1 MSAAVP
7 IPAAEPAR
15 RRYLFLGLA
24 LAVAALFL
32 IGTHQYAAAANP
44 DVDENAYL
52 VSGKLLAQTGSP
64 GFVPPDPYSLVGMMW
79 ISTPEGRFYPKYPLG
94 ETLLVAATVEA
105 FGLRA
110 AYLIN
115 PLLMTLALL
124 GVFLLVRDAAGSFAG
139 LLAMLMMATS
149 PALLAET
156 NDPDSHG
163 SSVFFTVWGMFL
175 LFRWWRS
182 GKLRTAALAGLLL
195 GLATITRYTEG
206 LLLLPMGL
214 VALFQLGRRWERRAV
229 AAVALLAAGWL
240 LPVAGQVAFNLR
252 VLHRLTG
259 YDATH
264 ESAAF
269 SLGYFGEHAGLALR
283 QLCTLGLPLLF
294 PLAVVGLVLLTLRE
308 RRLGLVLWAWAL
320 PNLLLYMSYYW
331 APDDVA
337 YSRFF
342 LSAFPPLV
350 LGLAWT
356 LTRPLPGPEWL
367 WRWGQPA
374 MATVLVLACAAF
386 GVRAS
391 LPLLQGSHE
400 GQLEAWNAEKAA
412 LAVAPPGSV
421 FFGPQ
426 QALLHLQFVG
436 DGYRLYSRTLFATRR
451 VQRMGNW
458 DPRAPSTFQPERA
471 RALYQ
476 LLKDRTRVGMWR
488 LQRDLAAEGLGQGRR
503 VFLIAPGWDPGWT
516 RFAAPDLGRLDH
528 RTFELHRLAQWTG
541 WGENPEKPGEREEE
555 DWQLIEVTMSRAP
568 AAGSHEER

>member
-1 MSAAVP
+1 METDPLVLPRSVE
-7 IPAAEPAR
+7 EPVR
-15 RRYLFLGLA
+15 RRLVAVALA

-32 IGTHQYAAAANP
+32 IGTHRYAAPANP

-52 VSGKLLAQTGSP
+52 VSGKLLARTGSP

-94 ETLLVAATVEA
+94 ETLLVAATVKA

-124 GVFLLVRDAAGSFAG
+124 GVFLLVRDAAGSLAG
-139 LLAMLMMATS
+139 LLGMLMMATS

-156 NDPDSHG
+156 NDPDSHA
-163 SSVFFTVWGMFL
+163 SSVFFTVWGMVL

-182 GKLRTAALAGLLL
+182 GAFRHAALAGLLL

-206 LLLLPMGL
+206 LLLLPMAL
-214 VALFQLGRRWERRAV
+214 VALFRLGRRWERRSV
-229 AAVALLAAGWL
+229 AAVVLLAAGWL

-269 SLGYFGEHAGLALR
+269 SLGYFGAHAGLALR

-294 PLAVVGLVLLTLRE
+294 PLAVLGLALLAFRE

-342 LSAFPPLV
+342 LSAFPPLA
-350 LGLAWT
+350 LGLAWMV
-356 LTRPLPGPEWL
+356 TRPLPGPDGL
-367 WRWGQPA
+367 RRWAQPA
-374 MATVLVLACAAF
+374 MAALLVLACAAF
-386 GVRAS
+386 GLRAS

-400 GQLEAWNAEKAA
+400 GQLAAWSAEKAA
-412 LAVAPPGSV
+412 LAVAPAGSV
-421 FFGPQ
+421 LFGPQ

-436 DGYRLYSRTLFATRR
+436 DDYRLYSRTLFATRR

-476 LLKDRTRVGMWR
+476 LLKDRTRLGMWR
-488 LQRDLAAEGLGQGRR
+488 LQRDLAAEGLGQERR
-503 VFLIAPGWDPGWT
+503 VFLIAPGWDSGWT
-516 RFAAPDLGRLDH
+516 RFAAADLGRLDH
-528 RTFELHRLAQWTG
+528 RAFELHRLAQWTS
-541 WGENPEKPGEREEE
+541 WGENPEKPGEREQE
-555 DWQLIEVTMSRAP
+555 DWELIEVTMSPMP
-568 AAGSHEER
+568 AVPG

>member
-1 MSAAVP
+1 METDPLVLPRSVE
-7 IPAAEPAR
+7 EPVR
-15 RRYLFLGLA
+15 RRLVAVALA

-32 IGTHQYAAAANP
+32 IGTHRYAAPANP

-52 VSGKLLAQTGSP
+52 VSGKLLAHTGSP

-94 ETLLVAATVEA
+94 ETLLVAATVKA

-124 GVFLLVRDAAGSFAG
+124 GVFLLVRGAAGSLAG
-139 LLAMLMMATS
+139 LLGMLMMATS

-156 NDPDSHG
+156 NDPDSHA
-163 SSVFFTVWGMFL
+163 SSVFFTVWGMVL

-182 GKLRTAALAGLLL
+182 GAFRHAALAGLLL

-206 LLLLPMGL
+206 LLLLPMAL
-214 VALFQLGRRWERRAV
+214 VALFRLGRRWERRSV
-229 AAVALLAAGWL
+229 AAVVLLAAGWL

-269 SLGYFGEHAGLALR
+269 SLGYFGAHAGLALR

-294 PLAVVGLVLLTLRE
+294 PLAVLGLALLAFRE

-342 LSAFPPLV
+342 LSAFPPLA
-350 LGLAWT
+350 LGLAWMV
-356 LTRPLPGPEWL
+356 TRPLPGPDGL
-367 WRWGQPA
+367 RRWAQPA
-374 MATVLVLACAAF
+374 MAALLVLACAAF
-386 GVRAS
+386 GLRAS

-400 GQLEAWNAEKAA
+400 GQLAAWSAEKAA
-412 LAVAPPGSV
+412 LAVAPAGSV
-421 FFGPQ
+421 LFGPQ

-436 DGYRLYSRTLFATRR
+436 DDYRLYSRTLFATRR

-476 LLKDRTRVGMWR
+476 LLKDRTRLGMWR
-488 LQRDLAAEGLGQGRR
+488 LQRDLAAEGLGQERR
-503 VFLIAPGWDPGWT
+503 VFLIAPGWDSGWT
-516 RFAAPDLGRLDH
+516 RFAAADLGRLDH
-528 RTFELHRLAQWTG
+528 RAFELHRLAQWTS
-541 WGENPEKPGEREEE
+541 WGENPEKPGEREQE
-555 DWQLIEVTMSRAP
+555 DWELIEVTMSPMP
-568 AAGSHEER
+568 AVPG